1 MNELHNELKK
11 EFQIERMILFSDAV
25 FAIAITLMAIEIKV
39 PVIEHDVTDSALLKA
54 LGHLIFKFA
63 GFLISFFI
71 IGLYWTV
78 HHRMF
83 SFVENYNGKLLWL
96 NLVFLL
102 SIVIMP
108 FSSGIYGEYSNKI
121 ELIVPYA
128 VYVSNICLTGY
139 LNYRLWKYIGN
150 PKNSIASHAL
160 TASVLSISIK
170 RSLVTPI
177 VFLLSLIATCFV
189 SFSLWLPVIGRYFP
203 MFIPV
208 AMRLIQKKHDRKIKV
223 PEAITT
229 E

>member
-1 MNELHNELKK
+1 MSQLHNELKK

-39 PVIEHDVTDSALLKA
+39 PVIEHDVTDKLLLKA
-54 LGHLIFKFA
+54 LGHLVFKFA

-96 NLVFLL
+96 NLLFLL
-102 SIVIMP
+102 SIVLMP
-108 FSSGIYGEYSNKI
+108 FSSGLYGEYSNKI
-121 ELIVPYA
+121 EMIVPYA

-150 PKNSIASHAL
+150 PKNNICSAAL
-160 TASVLSISIK
+160 TPELVSISIR
-170 RSLVTPI
+170 RSVVTPI
-177 VFLLSLIATCFV
+177 IFLLSLFVSFFV

-208 AMRLIQKKHDRKIKV
+208 VMKRIQKKHDKKIKV
-223 PEAITT
+223 ALPG
-229 E
+229 